1 MLKYN
6 NLDYIFFDK
15 DFIKLYNFFKKKKNI
30 TNIVILLDNNIKKYC
45 LKFLLKKVKLI
56 KKSKIIRINS
66 GENKK
71 NIFICIKIFKIFNK
85 LNVDKNSI
93 LINFGGGV
101 ITDLGGFI
109 GSIFKRGLNFINIP
123 TTLLS
128 MVDAS
133 IGGKNGINF
142 NNYKNEIGLINNPI
156 MTLINTNFI
165 KTLPKYEIFSGLG
178 ELLKYG
184 LIYDKKYWNF
194 LKKKNFLNFNKIFWD
209 NIIYKA
215 ILIKKKIVDKDP
227 KELLG
232 IRKIL
237 NFGHTIGHAI
247 ESFYLYKKKKIS
259 HGKAISLGI
268 ICESWISKKINN
280 LKKKEYIEICNIIT
294 KYFKIKKIIKKKNFN
309 YLYKII
315 KKDKKN
321 FNKNIYFSL
330 LRKIGKCDFN
340 KKVNKKLIYK
350 SIKKMNN
357 FFFKI

>member
-15 DFIKLYNFFKKKKNI
+15 NFIKLNNFFKKIKNI
-30 TNIVILLDNNIKKYC
+30 TNIVILLDNNTKKYC
-45 LKFLLKKVKLI
+45 LKLLI
-56 KKSKIIRINS
+56 KKIIFLKKAKIIKINS

-71 NIFICIKIFKIFNK
+71 NIYICIKIFKYFNK

-93 LINFGGGV
+93 LINLGGGV

-109 GSIFKRGLNFINIP
+109 GSIFKRGLNYINIP
-123 TTLLS
+123 TTLLG

-142 NNYKNEIGLINNPI
+142 KNFKNEIGIINNPI
-156 MTLINTNFI
+156 LTIINTKFI
-165 KTLPKYEIFSGLG
+165 KTLPKNEIFSGLG
-178 ELLKYG
+178 ELFKYG
-184 LIYDKKYWNF
+184 LIFNKEYWNF
-194 LKKKNFLNFNKIFWD
+194 LKKKNFNKYKKISWD
-209 NIIYKA
+209 FIIYKA

-247 ESFYLYKKKKIS
+247 ESFFLYKKKKIS
-259 HGKAISLGI
+259 HGKAIALGI

-280 LKKKEYIEICNIIT
+280 LKKKEYIEIYSTII
-294 KYFKIKKIIKKKNFN
+294 KYFKLKKKINNNKF
-309 YLYKII
+309 YFLYKII

-321 FNKNIYFSL
+321 FNKKIYFSL
-330 LRKIGKCDFN
+330 IKKIGKSTFN
-340 KKVNKKLIYK
+340 NNVNKSLIYK
-350 SIKKMNN
+350 SIEKMNN
-357 FFFKI
+357 FF